1 MKKDEKVFTDFLIS
15 NDLMKYQ
22 SNSSLNR
29 NETLDVLK
37 SFAVW

>member
-1 MKKDEKVFTDFLIS
+1 MKRDEEIFADFLIS

-22 SNSSLNR
+22 RKENLNR
-29 NETLDVLK
+29 NDTLAVLK